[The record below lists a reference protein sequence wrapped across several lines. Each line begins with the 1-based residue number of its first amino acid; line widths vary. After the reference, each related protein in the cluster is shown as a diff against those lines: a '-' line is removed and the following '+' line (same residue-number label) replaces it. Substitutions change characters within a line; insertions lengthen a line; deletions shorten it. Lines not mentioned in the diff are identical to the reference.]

1 MLDSVILG
9 LNDGFTVFVVLT
21 LLLEVLSVEALV
33 ENVLILELDTEFV
46 WLFVVIA
53 VFVWVVLAVCDADIV
68 EVVDTDELSVIQ
80 PEYVS
85 SCEAVIVCIDVTDTE
100 LRADWVFDA
109 DGVALVDII
118 GLLDID
124 SELLSEYDIVINP
137 VVLGIFEA
145 EYLELFVN
153 VVVTVFVTP
162 VGNAVILAVPEPI
175 LEVETDNEFV
185 RVIIGEREIE
195 ALTVCVFEFV
205 VLSVPVFVIII
216 VCVII
221 GVFVFVVEDDCDLE
235 TILDAVRVDDTVDV
249 FELLDELDIVVVWVV
264 LFELCELAV

>member
-100 LRADWVFDA
+100 LRAD
-109 DGVALVDII
+109 
-118 GLLDID
+118 
-124 SELLSEYDIVINP
+124 
-137 VVLGIFEA
+137 
-145 EYLELFVN
+145 
-153 VVVTVFVTP
+153 
-162 VGNAVILAVPEPI
+162 
-175 LEVETDNEFV
+175 
-185 RVIIGEREIE
+185 
-195 ALTVCVFEFV
+195 
-205 VLSVPVFVIII
+205 
-216 VCVII
+216 
-221 GVFVFVVEDDCDLE
+221 
-235 TILDAVRVDDTVDV
+235 
-249 FELLDELDIVVVWVV
+249 
-264 LFELCELAV
+264 